1 MGGESLEDKRRAA
14 HVKITEKKIE
24 KLESDHNANIDKKR
38 GLIIERITEI
48 VKAKVVA
55 ELKDKGQEKAPVPED
70 TVEAVTKEVMDEL
83 AKDTAGATNEE
94 PELKKKIKKA
104 VSEKVKNELA
114 VNAKFDV
121 EAENAGAVRKKRM
134 DFVKEK

>member
-1 MGGESLEDKRRAA
+1 MG
-14 HVKITEKKIE
+14 
-24 KLESDHNANIDKKR
+24 HNADIDRKQ
-38 GLIIERITEI
+38 GLIIKRITEI

-55 ELKDKGQEKAPVPED
+55 ELKDKGQEEAPVPED
-70 TVEAVTKEVMDEL
+70 TVEAATKEVMDEL